1 MTPRQP
7 ACVRC
12 PDQQS
17 LSALDDDKYVGIAP
31 LLSSTKEVFFSV
43 RHSLALLYII
53 RRSDFIGTNKR

>member
-17 LSALDDDKYVGIAP
+17 LSALDDDKYVGTAP
-31 LLSSTKEVFFSV
+31 LLSSMKEVFFSV
-43 RHSLALLYII
+43 RHSLTLL
-53 RRSDFIGTNKR
+53 